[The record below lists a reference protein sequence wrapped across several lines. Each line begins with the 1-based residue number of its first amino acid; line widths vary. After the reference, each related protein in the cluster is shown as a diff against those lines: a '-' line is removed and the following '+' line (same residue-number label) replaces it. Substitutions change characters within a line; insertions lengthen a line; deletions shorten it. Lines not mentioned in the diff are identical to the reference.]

1 MDYAGLRVLVVED
14 EFLVALGLEDGLKAL
29 GCAVVGPVASLAAA
43 VDAAENE
50 ALDAALLDVNLNGES
65 VYPAARLLDERNI
78 PFVFCSAFTTR
89 ERMPGEF
96 SQKPRVAKP
105 YTGQMIATA
114 LADAVWPEAGRATLR
129 RRGAEQTT
137 EPTAEPTLGG
147 EA

>member
-1 MDYAGLRVLVVED
+1 MMDYAGLRVLVVED

-43 VDAAENE
+43 VVAAGNE

-78 PFVFCSAFTTR
+78 PFVFCSAFTAR
-89 ERMPGEF
+89 ERMPHEF

-105 YTGQMIATA
+105 YTGQMIASA
-114 LADAVWPEAGRATLR
+114 LADAVWPEAESSAAQSC
-129 RRGAEQTT
+129 GAERS
-137 EPTAEPTLGG
+137 LRG